1 MVKVRSATHEVTESS
16 VGAQAS
22 CAVCGAWGGHRPHRA
37 LERIFYSGRTFS
49 YRECDSCGSL
59 WLTEPPDD
67 LDRYYPSG
75 YYSFTSVQ
83 PHESTLRSAAQRLFV
98 RGVLSRA
105 ATARAVFVVTNRMR
119 IRIEPWV
126 RLLGGVPLESAILD
140 IGCGSG
146 GRLQTLRRVG
156 FTNLTGI
163 DAFLPEDAGK
173 AASGMGVTLRRGTVE
188 EVTGSFD
195 LVMFH
200 HSLEHMNDP
209 SGVLRAARRLLTP
222 GGAIIVRV
230 PLAQT
235 FAWRCYG
242 MSWVQVDA
250 PRHQF
255 LFSEKGF
262 RLLAQQVG
270 LAVRAVAYDSNAF
283 QFWGS
288 ELHLR
293 GIPVRQ
299 HDGAAGAPI
308 DQFSRRELARF
319 EQRAR
324 QLNRRKDGDQAAF
337 LLTAMEAEDVEEGE
351 TFCS

>member
-1 MVKVRSATHEVTESS
+1 MVKLRSAADEVMESS
-16 VGAQAS
+16 AGAPAS
-22 CAVCGAWGGHRPHRA
+22 CAVCGASGGHRPHRA

-59 WLTEPPDD
+59 WLTDPPDD

-75 YYSFTSVQ
+75 YYSFTAGEQ
-83 PHESTLRSAAQRLFV
+83 PHESAIRSAAQRLFV

-105 ATARAVFVVTNRMR
+105 ATARAVFVLTNRLR
-119 IRIEPWV
+119 IPIEPWV
-126 RLLGGVPLESAILD
+126 RLLGGVPLGSAILD
-140 IGCGSG
+140 VGSG
-146 GRLQTLRRVG
+146 SGRRLQTLRRVG

-173 AASGMGVTLRRGTVE
+173 VASERGVTLRRGTVE

-222 GGAIIVRV
+222 GGAVIVRV

-270 LAVRAVAYDSNAF
+270 LAVRAVVYDSNAF

-293 GIPVRQ
+293 GVPVRQ
-299 HDGAAGAPI
+299 HDGAAGAPV
-308 DQFSRRELARF
+308 DQFSPREVARF
-319 EQRAR
+319 EERAR

-337 LLTAMEAEDVEEGE
+337 LLTAVEAG
-351 TFCS
+351 